1 MRIAVLGTYRS
12 GSSGVAGVLHHLGVN
27 MGGPFW
33 WPLTPGTPPFYESAS
48 LAGLLRSWWDEPGL
62 IEKTPKAERVRVL
75 AEWIAEQEKA
85 GAKQAGAKHPLLSLC
100 GEDLLEAWGDAA
112 KFIWSHRPI
121 EKSIHS
127 LVHLGWW
134 PGREE
139 FVQRQLYDAAS
150 QFLQGRPHLRV
161 ELADLRSNPS
171 REVER
176 LIHFLQISPNN
187 EQIRSAMACIQPNAG
202 AVGAEILVA
211 SASILSRSGDG
222 LFARQLE

>member
-1 MRIAVLGTYRS
+1 MSPPLSPACS
-12 GSSGVAGVLHHLGVN
+12 AP
-27 MGGPFW
+27 GGMNP
-33 WPLTPGTPPFYESAS
+33 A
-48 LAGLLRSWWDEPGL
+48 L
-62 IEKTPKAERVRVL
+62 IEKIPRRSAFGFSLSGSRNRRKPAPSRPAPSIRCCLYAARICSKRGETPL
-75 AEWIAEQEKA
+75 N
-85 GAKQAGAKHPLLSLC
+85 L
-100 GEDLLEAWGDAA
+100 
-112 KFIWSHRPI
+112 IWSHRPI

-176 LIHFLQISPNN
+176 LIHFL
-187 EQIRSAMACIQPNAG
+187 RSVRITNKYDPRWLVFNPTPG
-202 AVGAEILVA
+202 RLRPEILVA

-222 LFARQLE
+222 LFVRGQLE